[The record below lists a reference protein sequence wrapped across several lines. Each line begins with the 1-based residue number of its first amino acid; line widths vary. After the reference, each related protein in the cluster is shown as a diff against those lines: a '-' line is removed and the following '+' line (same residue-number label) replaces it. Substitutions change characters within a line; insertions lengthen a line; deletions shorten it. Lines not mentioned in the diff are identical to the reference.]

1 MEINTRTKVIEK
13 AVILEEVVSKILSN
27 ILDIDETN
35 SLSFSNKNLALSFNS
50 KINLLV
56 DLKFVPSKISSDFQ
70 LFAEIR
76 NKFAHVRYV
85 DDFTKC
91 FEVLKERK
99 NKFKSY
105 GKKNDEQSLTEEEY
119 LNTCFDA
126 FCFNLEIWLKAV
138 IKTLQKSKHDEMAK
152 TTVVNI
158 MKIYFEP
165 QASDSAEINSYIFSS
180 IKPLIQEIDTEFD
193 LAKEVEIEQK
203 KQLKI

>member
-13 AVILEEVVSKILSN
+13 AVIFEEVVSKILSI

-35 SLSFSNKNLALSFNS
+35 SLSFGNKNLALSFNS

-85 DDFTKC
+85 DNFTKC
-91 FEVLKERK
+91 FETLKERK

-105 GKKNDEQSLTEEEY
+105 GNKNDEQSLTEEEY

-126 FCFNLEIWLKAV
+126 FCFNMEIWLKAV
-138 IKTLQKSKHDEMAK
+138 IKTLKKSKHDEIAK
-152 TTVVNI
+152 TTVVNV

-165 QASDSAEINSYIFSS
+165 GASDSKETSNYVFS
-180 IKPLIQEIDTEFD
+180 IVKPLVLEIDTEFD